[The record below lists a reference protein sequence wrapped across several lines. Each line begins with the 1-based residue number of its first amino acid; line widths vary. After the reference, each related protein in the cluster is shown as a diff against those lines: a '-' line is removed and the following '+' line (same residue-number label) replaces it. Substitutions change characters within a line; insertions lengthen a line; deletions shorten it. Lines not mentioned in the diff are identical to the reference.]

1 MRKIFLLVIFVIF
14 TTITFA
20 QRNIDANHWSAT
32 IETGSGF
39 FDGDMTVYYNSLI
52 PETSFQLSYGG
63 SVEYSFNPYV
73 GLGAEYYHL
82 PLSAK
87 KGNDMFASNLN
98 HYNLYLSINILNIL
112 NKYNNSRW
120 AIYGTLGAGIATYA
134 STYYINNVPQIQN
147 PETKM
152 AVTIP
157 VGFIIEYNI
166 SRSIA
171 LAAKLQY
178 RSHNKDNLEGN
189 SEYDYKGVTNDFV
202 SVAMLNLRWKFNTD
216 KKQHVRNLRPHN
228 FYPNEALTPALQA
241 KAKSDSLQ
249 QELNKLRTEFEKV
262 RPQLQELE
270 KTLQE
275 IKKQDEKR
283 NKMAEAM
290 ETKTQ
295 GPKKTK

>member
-1 MRKIFLLVIFVIF
+1 MRKIFLLFLFIFF
-14 TTITFA
+14 TTATFA
-20 QRNIDANHWSAT
+20 QRNIDANRWSAT
-32 IETGSGF
+32 IETGSVF

-63 SVEYSFNPYV
+63 SLEYSFNPYV

-87 KGNDMFASNLN
+87 RGTDMFASNLN
-98 HYNLYLSINILNIL
+98 HYNLYLSMNILNIF
-112 NKYNNSRW
+112 NRYNTSRW
-120 AIYGTLGAGIATYA
+120 AIYGTVGAGIATYA
-134 STYYINNVPQIQN
+134 STYYVNNVTQIEN

-152 AVTIP
+152 ALTIP
-157 VGFIIEYNI
+157 VGLILEHNI

-171 LAAKLQY
+171 LAAKFQY
-178 RSHNKDNLEGN
+178 RSHNKDDLEGN
-189 SEYDYKGVTNDFV
+189 PAYDYKGVTNDFV
-202 SVAMLNLRWKFNTD
+202 SVAMLNLRWKFNSD
-216 KKQHVRNLRPHN
+216 KKQHVRNLRPHS
-228 FYPNEALTPALQA
+228 FYTNEALTPAIQA

-295 GPKKTK
+295 GPKKAK

>member
-1 MRKIFLLVIFVIF
+1 MRKIFLLFLFIFF
-14 TTITFA
+14 TTATFA
-20 QRNIDANHWSAT
+20 QRNIDANRWSAT
-32 IETGSGF
+32 IETGSVF

-63 SVEYSFNPYV
+63 SLEYSFNPYV

-87 KGNDMFASNLN
+87 RGTDLFASNLN
-98 HYNLYLSINILNIL
+98 HYNLYLSMNILNIF
-112 NKYNNSRW
+112 NRYNSSRW

-157 VGFIIEYNI
+157 VGFIIEHNI

-171 LAAKLQY
+171 LAAKFQY
-178 RSHNKDNLEGN
+178 RSHNKDDLEGN
-189 SEYDYKGVTNDFV
+189 PAYDYKGVTNDFV

-241 KAKSDSLQ
+241 KAKADSLQ
-249 QELNKLRTEFEKV
+249 REVEVLRKELEQV
-262 RPQLQELE
+262 RPQLQELK
-270 KTLQE
+270 KTLADL
-275 IKKQDEKR
+275 KKQDEKM
-283 NKMAEAM
+283 K
-290 ETKTQ
+290 
-295 GPKKTK
+295 

>member
-1 MRKIFLLVIFVIF
+1 MRKFFLLVIFVIF

-32 IETGSGF
+32 IETGSAF

-52 PETSFQLSYGG
+52 PKTSFQLSYGG
-63 SVEYSFNPYV
+63 SLEYSFNPYV

-87 KGNDMFASNLN
+87 RGTDLFASNLN

-120 AIYGTLGAGIATYA
+120 AIYGTVGAGIATYA
-134 STYYINNVPQIQN
+134 STYYANNVLQIEN

-157 VGFIIEYNI
+157 VGLILEHNI

-171 LAAKLQY
+171 LAAKVQY

-189 SEYDYKGVTNDFV
+189 PAYDYKGVTNDFV
-202 SVAMLNLRWKFNTD
+202 SVGMLNLRWKFNSD
-216 KKQHVRNLRPHN
+216 KKQHVRNLRPHDYN
-228 FYPNEALTPALQA
+228 LYEALTPALQA

-275 IKKQDEKR
+275 IKKQDERR
-283 NKMAEAM
+283 NKMSELT

-295 GPKKTK
+295 GPKKAK

>member
-1 MRKIFLLVIFVIF
+1 MRKFFLLVIFVIF

-32 IETGSGF
+32 IETGSVF

-63 SVEYSFNPYV
+63 SLEYSFNPYV

-87 KGNDMFASNLN
+87 RGTDLFASNLN

-120 AIYGTLGAGIATYA
+120 AIYGTVGAGIATYA
-134 STYYINNVPQIQN
+134 STYYANNVLQIEN

-157 VGFIIEYNI
+157 VGLILEHNI

-171 LAAKLQY
+171 LAAKVQY

-189 SEYDYKGVTNDFV
+189 PAYDYKGVTNDFV
-202 SVAMLNLRWKFNTD
+202 SVGMLNLRWKFNSD

-228 FYPNEALTPALQA
+228 FYPNEALTPAKQA

-283 NKMAEAM
+283 NKMSELT

-295 GPKKTK
+295 GTKKAK

>member
-1 MRKIFLLVIFVIF
+1 M
-14 TTITFA
+14 
-20 QRNIDANHWSAT
+20 
-32 IETGSGF
+32 
-39 FDGDMTVYYNSLI
+39 
-52 PETSFQLSYGG
+52 
-63 SVEYSFNPYV
+63 
-73 GLGAEYYHL
+73 
-82 PLSAK
+82 
-87 KGNDMFASNLN
+87 
-98 HYNLYLSINILNIL
+98 
-112 NKYNNSRW
+112 

-157 VGFIIEYNI
+157 VGLILEHNI

-171 LAAKLQY
+171 LAAKVQY

-189 SEYDYKGVTNDFV
+189 PAYDYKGVTNDFV
-202 SVAMLNLRWKFNTD
+202 SVAMLNLRWKFNSD
-216 KKQHVRNLRPHN
+216 KKQHVRNLRPHD

>member
-32 IETGSGF
+32 IETGSAF

-63 SVEYSFNPYV
+63 SLEYSFNPYV

-87 KGNDMFASNLN
+87 RGTDLFASNLN

-120 AIYGTLGAGIATYA
+120 AIYGTVGAGIATYA
-134 STYYINNVPQIQN
+134 STYYANNIPQIEN

-157 VGFIIEYNI
+157 VGFIIEHNI

-178 RSHNKDNLEGN
+178 RSHNIDNLEGN
-189 SEYDYKGVTNDFV
+189 PAYDYKGVTNDFV
-202 SVAMLNLRWKFNTD
+202 SVAMLNLRWKFNSD
-216 KKQHVRNLRPHN
+216 KKQHVRNLRPHD
-228 FYPNEALTPALQA
+228 YYLNEALTPALQA

-275 IKKQDEKR
+275 IKKQDERR
-283 NKMAEAM
+283 NKMSELT

-295 GPKKTK
+295 GTKKAK

>member
-20 QRNIDANHWSAT
+20 QRNINANHWSAT
-32 IETGSGF
+32 IETGSVF

-63 SVEYSFNPYV
+63 SLEYSFNPYV

-87 KGNDMFASNLN
+87 RGTDLFASNLN
-98 HYNLYLSINILNIL
+98 HYNLYLSMNILNIF
-112 NKYNNSRW
+112 NRYNTSRW
-120 AIYGTLGAGIATYA
+120 AIYGTVGAGIATYA
-134 STYYINNVPQIQN
+134 STYYVNNVTQIEN

-152 AVTIP
+152 ALTIP
-157 VGFIIEYNI
+157 VGLILEHNI

-171 LAAKLQY
+171 LAAKFQY
-178 RSHNKDNLEGN
+178 RSHNKDDLEGN
-189 SEYDYKGVTNDFV
+189 PAYDYKGVTNDFV
-202 SVAMLNLRWKFNTD
+202 SVAMLNLRWKFNSY

-228 FYPNEALTPALQA
+228 FYPNEALTPAKQA
-241 KAKSDSLQ
+241 KAKTDSLQ
-249 QELNKLRTEFEKV
+249 REVEALRKELEQV

-270 KTLQE
+270 KTLVE
-275 IKKQDEKR
+275 LKKQDERR
-283 NKMAEAM
+283 NKMSELT
-290 ETKTQ
+290 ETKTR
-295 GPKKTK
+295 GPKKAK

>member
-1 MRKIFLLVIFVIF
+1 MLVIFVIF

-63 SVEYSFNPYV
+63 SLEYSFNPYV

-87 KGNDMFASNLN
+87 RGTDLFASNLN

-112 NKYNNSRW
+112 NILNKYNNSRW
-120 AIYGTLGAGIATYA
+120 AIYGTVGAGIATYA
-134 STYYINNVPQIQN
+134 STYYVNNILQIEN

-157 VGFIIEYNI
+157 VGLILEHNI

-171 LAAKLQY
+171 LAAKVQY
-178 RSHNKDNLEGN
+178 RSHNKDDLEGN
-189 SEYDYKGVTNDFV
+189 PAYDYKGVTNDFV
-202 SVAMLNLRWKFNTD
+202 SVAMLNLRWKFNSD
-216 KKQHVRNLRPHN
+216 KKQHVRNLRPHD
-228 FYPNEALTPALQA
+228 YYLNEALTPALQA

-295 GPKKTK
+295 GPKKAK

>member
-1 MRKIFLLVIFVIF
+1 MLNETSTP
-14 TTITFA
+14 TTGR
-20 QRNIDANHWSAT
+20 QQLKQVVL
-32 IETGSGF
+32 F

-52 PETSFQLSYGG
+52 PKTSFQLSYGG
-63 SVEYSFNPYV
+63 SLEYSFNPYV

-87 KGNDMFASNLN
+87 RGTDMFSSNLN

-120 AIYGTLGAGIATYA
+120 AIYGTVGAGIATYA
-134 STYYINNVPQIQN
+134 STYYANNVLQIEN

-157 VGFIIEYNI
+157 VGLILEHNI

-171 LAAKLQY
+171 LAAKVQY

-189 SEYDYKGVTNDFV
+189 PAYDYKGVTNDFV
-202 SVAMLNLRWKFNTD
+202 SVGMLNLRWKFNSD

-228 FYPNEALTPALQA
+228 FYPNEALTPAKQA

-283 NKMAEAM
+283 NKMSELT

-295 GPKKTK
+295 GTKKAK

>member
-1 MRKIFLLVIFVIF
+1 MLVIFVIF

-32 IETGSGF
+32 IETGSVF

-52 PETSFQLSYGG
+52 PETSFHLSYGG
-63 SVEYSFNPYV
+63 SLEYSFNPYV

-87 KGNDMFASNLN
+87 RGTDLFASNLN

-120 AIYGTLGAGIATYA
+120 AIYGTVGAGIATYA
-134 STYYINNVPQIQN
+134 STYYANNVLQIEN

-157 VGFIIEYNI
+157 VGLILEHNI

-189 SEYDYKGVTNDFV
+189 PAYDYKGVTNDFV
-202 SVAMLNLRWKFNTD
+202 SVAMLNLRWKFNSD
-216 KKQHVRNLRPHN
+216 KKQHVRNLRPHD
-228 FYPNEALTPALQA
+228 YYLNEALTPALQA

-275 IKKQDEKR
+275 IKKQDERR
-283 NKMAEAM
+283 NKMSELT

-295 GPKKTK
+295 GTKKAK

>member
-32 IETGSGF
+32 IETGSVF

-52 PETSFQLSYGG
+52 PETSFHLSYGG
-63 SVEYSFNPYV
+63 SLEYSFNPYV

-87 KGNDMFASNLN
+87 RGTDLFASNLN

-120 AIYGTLGAGIATYA
+120 AIYGTVGAGIATYA
-134 STYYINNVPQIQN
+134 STYYANNILQIEN

-157 VGFIIEYNI
+157 VGLILEHNI

-171 LAAKLQY
+171 LAAKVQY
-178 RSHNKDNLEGN
+178 RSHNKDDLEGN
-189 SEYDYKGVTNDFV
+189 PAYDYKGVTNDFV
-202 SVAMLNLRWKFNTD
+202 SVAMLNLRWKFNSD
-216 KKQHVRNLRPHN
+216 KKQNLRNLRPHN
-228 FYPNEALTPALQA
+228 YYLNEALTPALQA

-295 GPKKTK
+295 GPKKAK